1 MRRQP
6 NKINGKTRMTNE
18 KAVGGSSPLPV
29 LRIGKHTPR
38 FPVIQGGMGIRVS
51 ASRLAGAVA
60 KAGGV
65 GTIASVA
72 LGLASNHYTGKN
84 YFEANKLALADEL
97 AWARQAAP
105 DGILAVN
112 NMVAITDYEDMVRTS
127 AESGANVIISG
138 AGLPMQL
145 PEYTK
150 DFPDVALVPIVS
162 SVKAARLI
170 VRKWEKA
177 YGRIPDAFVMEA
189 PGTAGG
195 HLGAKAEEVYGPEF
209 TLETVVPELVEFVG
223 SELKVDIPIIAAG
236 GIWSREDMLAAFA
249 LGAKGVQMGTRFVC
263 TFECDAD
270 DAFKQMYLNSTEKD
284 IELIKSPVGLPGR
297 AIHNLFLEEVAVA
310 PPAKHKCIANCLKH
324 CGFKTGKQGFCIA
337 TALSAAHKGD
347 IDHGLVFS
355 GSNAPLC
362 KKLVSVEDV
371 FADLFGAGA

>member
-1 MRRQP
+1 M
-6 NKINGKTRMTNE
+6 NKDVSTGNNP
-18 KAVGGSSPLPV
+18 SLPV
-29 LRIGKHTPR
+29 LKIGKHTPR
-38 FPVIQGGMGIRVS
+38 FPVVQGGMGIRVS
-51 ASRLAGAVA
+51 AHRLAGAVA

-72 LGLASNHYTGKN
+72 LGLASKHYTGKN
-84 YFEANKLALADEL
+84 YFEANKMALTDEL
-97 AWARQAAP
+97 TWARQAAP

-127 AESGANVIISG
+127 AESGANVIICG

-145 PEYTK
+145 PEFTK

-189 PGTAGG
+189 PSTAGG
-195 HLGAKAEEVYGPEF
+195 HLGAKPEEVYSPEF
-209 TLETVVPELVEFVG
+209 TLEAVVPELVEYIA
-223 SELKVDIPIIAAG
+223 SELKVDIPVIAAG

-270 DAFKQMYLNSTEKD
+270 DAFKQMYLDATEKD
-284 IELIKSPVGLPGR
+284 VELIKSPVGLPGR
-297 AIHNLFLEEVAVA
+297 AIHNKFLEDVAIA

-324 CGFKTGKQGFCIA
+324 CGFKVGKQGFCIA

-362 KKLVSVEDV
+362 TRIVTVEDI
-371 FADLFGAGA
+371 FADLFPG